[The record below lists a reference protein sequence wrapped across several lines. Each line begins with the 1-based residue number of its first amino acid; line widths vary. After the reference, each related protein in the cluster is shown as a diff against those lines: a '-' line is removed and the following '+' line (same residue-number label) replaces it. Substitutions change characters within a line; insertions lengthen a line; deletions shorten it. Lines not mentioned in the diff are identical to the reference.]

1 MIFQVK
7 PPVKPPFIRDF
18 RLPATFDYRLMPRM
32 SIEEAQWPTQL
43 VWISWRGS
51 KLGYLWIHI
60 CDICLHGGLSKN
72 MVALNPLI
80 CIGLPSYIYIHTYFP
95 YDLVVYPMFRRIHIC
110 FRLHRSWPA
119 TTKTFPASFLLASE
133 NSNPFSCKIY
143 QMWESLI
150 HKISWRSLK
159 IWHIFWLVVW
169 NMFYVP

>member
-18 RLPATFDYRLMPRM
+18 RWPATFDYRLMPRM

-80 CIGLPSYIYIHTYFP
+80 CIGLPSYIYIYT
-95 YDLVVYPMFRRIHIC
+95 
-110 FRLHRSWPA
+110 
-119 TTKTFPASFLLASE
+119 
-133 NSNPFSCKIY
+133 
-143 QMWESLI
+143 
-150 HKISWRSLK
+150 
-159 IWHIFWLVVW
+159 HIFHMIWWYTPCSDASTYVLGSIEVDLRRPKHSLHHSFWHQKTATHFLVR
-169 NMFYVP
+169 FIRCGSL